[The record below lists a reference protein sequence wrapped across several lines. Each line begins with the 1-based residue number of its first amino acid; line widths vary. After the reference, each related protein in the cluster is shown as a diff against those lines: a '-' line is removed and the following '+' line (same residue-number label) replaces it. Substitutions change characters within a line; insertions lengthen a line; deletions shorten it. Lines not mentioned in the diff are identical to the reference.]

1 MALEENL
8 ENKSKFSL
16 VVIVSIFLNV
26 VILDGLFATASLPW
40 KVR

>member
-8 ENKSKFSL
+8 ENKSKFTL
-16 VVIVSIFLNV
+16 AVIISIFLNDV
-26 VILDGLFATASLPW
+26 SMDGLFATASLPW